1 MILTCLPVECRVLAG
16 MITDRDILA
25 LCDDVESSDF
35 VEMRHVT
42 VLYGIRAVQE
52 RGERICAES
61 VADAVQQLALDWGAV
76 AMAEKVDT
84 AFIESLIAKAPPGGL
99 RTIRRDVARLR
110 SDREF
115 RERIYAANL
124 KSLQES
130 R

>member
-76 AMAEKVDT
+76 AMAETPEQYATLNRLDT
-84 AFIESLIAKAPPGGL
+84 LIWEGH
-99 RTIRRDVARLR
+99 
-110 SDREF
+110 EH
-115 RERIYAANL
+115 
-124 KSLQES
+124 
-130 R
+130 

>member
-1 MILTCLPVECRVLAG
+1 MILTCLPVEARVLAG

-25 LCDDVESSDF
+25 LCDDVESADF
-35 VEMRHVT
+35 VDMRHVT

-52 RGERICAES
+52 LGERLSAEA
-61 VADAVQQLALDWGAV
+61 VADAVQQMALDWGAL
-76 AMAEKVDT
+76 AMAEKVNL
-84 AFIESLIAKAPPGGL
+84 AFITDLINKAPPGGL
-99 RTIRRDVARLR
+99 RTIRRDTARLR

-124 KSLQES
+124 KALQEQ